1 MRQEI
6 IVKENFIGKRLDK
19 FLSEVLNSVSR
30 SKILKC
36 IKEKKVLVD
45 GEFKKPSYKVDLNQ
59 RVVVD
64 VEEEKTY
71 LKPYEFDIPIIYED
85 NHILVIDKPQNL
97 VVQPDSSNK
106 SIINALIYL
115 KKELSTIN
123 PQRPG
128 VVHRLDKDTS
138 GVMVFAK
145 NNFSHLNLIEQFR
158 LRKVKKEY
166 LAISWG
172 DIKQDNIKVDLPIG
186 RDTKERVKMKIS
198 FIKSKQALSEI
209 KVLERLKGAVLLL
222 IRPITGRTHQIRVH
236 LKFLELPIV
245 GDKKY
250 GIKDKEK
257 ELFLHASR
265 LGFFH
270 PETKKFLE
278 FSSPMPLRFKNF
290 IERYKNV

>member
-209 KVLERLKGAVLLL
+209 KVLERLTGAVLLL

>member
-1 MRQEI
+1 MKQEI
-6 IVKENFIGKRLDK
+6 IVKEDFIGKRLDK

-30 SKILKC
+30 SKILKY

-59 RVVVD
+59 KVIID
-64 VEEEKTY
+64 IEKEGSCFV
-71 LKPYEFDIPIIYED
+71 PYEFDIPIIYED

-128 VVHRLDKDTS
+128 VVHRLDKETS

-172 DIKQDNIKVDLPIG
+172 NIKQDNIKVDLPIG

-209 KVLERLKGAVLLL
+209 KVLERLNGAVLLL

>member
-128 VVHRLDKDTS
+128 VVHRLDKETS

-172 DIKQDNIKVDLPIG
+172 NIKQDNIKVDLPIG

-209 KVLERLKGAVLLL
+209 KVLERLNGAVLLL